1 MLNVNEIDAAV
12 PFFFSWFTVIIR
24 NSKKSQKDGNHRD
37 RDFYQM
43 LWFSQNAMIL
53 HFLQEFFIFIQH
65 KLKFIVC
72 F

>member
-43 LWFSQNAMIL
+43 LWFSQNAM
-53 HFLQEFFIFIQH
+53 
-65 KLKFIVC
+65 
-72 F
+72 